1 MDYEQFLNSAKD
13 LNDFD
18 DILNN
23 DPKKLGIK
31 EGDICLIETVTGERL
46 LKKLQQ
52 LQKENYILNDDTGST
67 TINKKDIKSIAP
79 INALYFKV

>member
-31 EGDICLIETVTGERL
+31 GEVHTV
-46 LKKLQQ
+46 K
-52 LQKENYILNDDTGST
+52 IP
-67 TINKKDIKSIAP
+67 A
-79 INALYFKV
+79 